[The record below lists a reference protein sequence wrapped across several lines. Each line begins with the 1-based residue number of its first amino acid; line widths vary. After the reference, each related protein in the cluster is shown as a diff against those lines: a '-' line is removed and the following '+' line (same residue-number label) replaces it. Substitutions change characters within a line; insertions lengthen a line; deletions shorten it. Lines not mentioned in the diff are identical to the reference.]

1 MCVCVC
7 VYVCVCIQSLQL
19 CPTPCDPM
27 DFSPQ
32 GSTVHGILQARI
44 LEWVATPF
52 SRGSSQ
58 PRDQTHVSCLL
69 NWQAGS
75 LPLALSGQPLNVH
88 ILVKICAH
96 TGVTEMQHPGSLIR
110 ETGESRTCLKKAP
123 SYFLA
128 GHRLMLY
135 LSNPP
140 DFRPPWH

>member
-1 MCVCVC
+1 MFWMSIHDHVL
-7 VYVCVCIQSLQL
+7 S
-19 CPTPCDPM
+19 
-27 DFSPQ
+27 
-32 GSTVHGILQARI
+32 G
-44 LEWVATPF
+44 F
-52 SRGSSQ
+52 SRVQLFVTPWTVVCQTPLSMGFSRQEYWSGFAMPSSSGSFWCS
-58 PRDQTHVSCLL
+58 DQTRVSYLL
-69 NWQAGS
+69 HWQAGS

-140 DFRPPWH
+140 DFRPHWH